1 MKKIK
6 LVNMVAIHFLEKI
19 YQEFCFLICKFTTI
33 FTLKIFLKK
42 KSQAKARFSMEICFI
57 KELISMV

>member
-42 KSQAKARFSMEICFI
+42 IVLKIFEAYPGQK
-57 KELISMV
+57 